1 MIRRTVHEWGR
12 LPYGSDP
19 GNPNTIPFDLADRLA
34 AAAKVSPLSGRGGRG
49 VLEHGRHALR
59 ARGVVGVLAAEGG
72 TLEILPKIDI
82 PVEGGKEEQNAAI
95 RERLVHMLAVAL
107 DIRLDIG
114 TLTELNWQ
122 RDTLLEIV
130 VRVFTE
136 RLADAV
142 RQGMPRRYVDHED
155 DLPTLQG
162 SLNVIRQFTRHAAN
176 PSRLACR
183 FDLFSEDIPLNRIMK
198 AAVSRLLRIARN
210 TANQRR
216 LRELAFVYAETTDV
230 QVSALPWDRII
241 IDRTNKRWQDLFLL
255 ARLLLTD
262 RFQTTTAGVSSGFSL
277 LFEMN
282 TLFEEYV
289 GRLVRRALRGTE
301 FQVSL
306 QGGRLYC
313 LTETETERG
322 LFQTKPDILIR
333 QGSDVVHVIDTKW
346 KRLAPRMDD
355 VKQGVSQ
362 SDVYQMMAYGQL
374 YQSPRLTLLY
384 PHHSALGVAEGIHA
398 RHRVTERDMYLETA
412 SLNVADGQGI
422 FGRLHRLLF
431 EPLGRASPHPARQA
445 APPGLPGLGSQ

>member
-12 LPYGSDP
+12 LPYGSVP
-19 GNPNTIPFDLADRLA
+19 GNANTIPSDLADRLA
-34 AAAKVSPLSGRGGRG
+34 AAAKVSTLAGRGGRG

-59 ARGVVGVLAAEGG
+59 ARGVVGVVAAEGG
-72 TLEILPKIDI
+72 TLEILPKIDVA
-82 PVEGGKEEQNAAI
+82 VEGGTAEQNAAI

-114 TLTELNWQ
+114 TLTELDWQ

-130 VRVFTE
+130 VRIFAE
-136 RLADAV
+136 KLADAV

-155 DLPTLQG
+155 DLPTLRG
-162 SLNVIRQFTRHAAN
+162 SLNVTRQFTRHAAN

-198 AAVSRLLRIARN
+198 AAVSRLSRIARS

-216 LRELAFVYAETTDV
+216 LRELAFVYAETTDIP
-230 QVSALPWDRII
+230 VSALPWDRII
-241 IDRTNKRWQDLFLL
+241 IDRTNKRWLDLLLL
-255 ARLLLTD
+255 ARLLLLD
-262 RFQTTTAGVSSGFSL
+262 RFQTTTGGASSGFSL

-282 TLFEEYV
+282 TLFENYV
-289 GRLVRRALRGTE
+289 GHLVRRVLGGTE

-313 LTETETERG
+313 LRETKTERG

-333 QGSDVVHVIDTKW
+333 RGSDVVHIIDTKW
-346 KRLAPRMDD
+346 KRLASRTDD
-355 VKQGVSQ
+355 AKQGVSQ

-384 PHHSALGVAEGIHA
+384 PHHSALGMAEGIHA
-398 RHRVTERDMYLETA
+398 RHRITERDMYLETA
-412 SLNVADGQGI
+412 SFNVADGQEI
-422 FGRLHRLLF
+422 LGRLHQLLF
-431 EPLGRASPHPARQA
+431 EPLGRVPPASSSASRSA
-445 APPGLPGLGSQ
+445 